1 MNKSNKLVII
11 NRAIP
16 GGGKTSLTKQIEEL
30 AKNLRHSIS
39 VHSTDE
45 YFIQID
51 EEGIKRYVF
60 DKKKL
65 NEYHQ
70 NNQKAFK
77 QALENCID
85 IVVCDNTNFESWQS
99 KPYTDMARAFGYK
112 ILLID
117 FKPRELEEHLEA
129 QRVTKERPDAHQVD
143 KDVLERMHKE
153 HRISSPCLDK
163 TKILRKDTLENPMD
177 YGWDIAQ
184 CVKKPRGIAK
194 HYDYDF
200 YLERVPVE
208 QEDYERQNR
217 ELSLKALEFLKYNF
231 DFDVIFYSFGEQLM
245 PIFLGMRQ
253 FSAQKHVFITSSS
266 KNTKALKRFF
276 EERKKT
282 NENFQI
288 NTDRLH
294 SIEVNVFEPKN
305 IYENIL
311 EYTKKH
317 GLKDK
322 RLCFNLTGGTKMMFL
337 AGLKASEY
345 FQAPYFY
352 IEEKAQQ
359 LLFFKNPSDIE
370 PFIIP
375 AIPIKDVETFF
386 SLHVPN
392 RRIKQNGII
401 DEKSLE
407 KIQERKNLS
416 SLLYEYRARIIPLY
430 KRINENHARDKTIDI
445 CENNLKLF
453 YKDHQVCVNIDG
465 KEIKLR
471 YSENEDDFRK
481 YIIGGWFE
489 EYIYFELLDLL
500 DKQAIYDL
508 RLNMILGV
516 GNTNAIQGDKHP
528 IYAELDIAF
537 SDGKNLYIVECKSG
551 KLKEKG
557 VLTALSTNTQ
567 IFGGANAKCILIS
580 SDDNLG
586 QGLQE
591 KVKIL
596 NIKFIFKDFK
606 KNIENYISASRR

>member
-1 MNKSNKLVII
+1 MNKSNKLAII

-16 GGGKTSLTKQIEEL
+16 GGGKTPLTKQIEEL
-30 AKNLRHSIS
+30 AKNLRYSIS

-51 EEGIKRYVF
+51 EEGIRRYVF

-117 FKPRELEEHLEA
+117 FKPRKLEEHLEA

-153 HRISSPCLDK
+153 HRISSPCLDE
-163 TKILRKDTLENPMD
+163 TKILRKDTLENPMN

-200 YLERVPVE
+200 YLERVSVE
-208 QEDYERQNR
+208 SQDYERQNR

-288 NTDRLH
+288 NTDCLH

-345 FQAPYFY
+345 FQVPYFY
-352 IEEKAQQ
+352 IEERAQP

-370 PFIIP
+370 PFVIP
-375 AIPIKDVETFF
+375 AIPIKDCGDFF
-386 SLHVPN
+386 LFACP
-392 RRIKQNGII
+392 
-401 DEKSLE
+401 KS
-407 KIQERKNLS
+407 
-416 SLLYEYRARIIPLY
+416 
-430 KRINENHARDKTIDI
+430 
-445 CENNLKLF
+445 
-453 YKDHQVCVNIDG
+453 
-465 KEIKLR
+465 
-471 YSENEDDFRK
+471 
-481 YIIGGWFE
+481 
-489 EYIYFELLDLL
+489 
-500 DKQAIYDL
+500 
-508 RLNMILGV
+508 
-516 GNTNAIQGDKHP
+516 
-528 IYAELDIAF
+528 
-537 SDGKNLYIVECKSG
+537 
-551 KLKEKG
+551 
-557 VLTALSTNTQ
+557 
-567 IFGGANAKCILIS
+567 
-580 SDDNLG
+580 
-586 QGLQE
+586 
-591 KVKIL
+591 
-596 NIKFIFKDFK
+596 
-606 KNIENYISASRR
+606 

>member
-1 MNKSNKLVII
+1 MNESNKLVII

-30 AKNLRHSIS
+30 AKSLGCSIS

-51 EEGIKRYVF
+51 EEGFRRYVF

-70 NNQKAFK
+70 NNQEAFK
-77 QALENCID
+77 QALENRID

-99 KPYTDMARAFGYK
+99 KPYTDMARGFGYK

-117 FKPRELEEHLEA
+117 FKPRELELHLEA
-129 QRVTKERPDAHQVD
+129 QKITQERPDAHQVD

-163 TKILRKDTLENPMD
+163 TKILRIDALETPMD
-177 YGWDIAQ
+177 YGWDNAQ

-200 YLERVPVE
+200 YLERIPVE
-208 QEDYERQNR
+208 PQDYEKQNR

-231 DFDVIFYSFGEQLM
+231 DFDVIFYSLGEQLM

-266 KNTKALKRFF
+266 KNAETLKRFF
-276 EERKKT
+276 EERKET
-282 NENFQI
+282 NEYFQI

-311 EYTKKH
+311 EHAKKH

-337 AGLKASEY
+337 AGLKASEC

-352 IEEKAQQ
+352 IEEKAQR
-359 LLFFKNPSDIE
+359 LLFLKIQAVLSLLLSQLSPLRMWRL
-370 PFIIP
+370 
-375 AIPIKDVETFF
+375 F
-386 SLHVPN
+386 SLCMP
-392 RRIKQNGII
+392 Q
-401 DEKSLE
+401 
-407 KIQERKNLS
+407 
-416 SLLYEYRARIIPLY
+416 
-430 KRINENHARDKTIDI
+430 
-445 CENNLKLF
+445 
-453 YKDHQVCVNIDG
+453 
-465 KEIKLR
+465 
-471 YSENEDDFRK
+471 
-481 YIIGGWFE
+481 
-489 EYIYFELLDLL
+489 
-500 DKQAIYDL
+500 
-508 RLNMILGV
+508 
-516 GNTNAIQGDKHP
+516 
-528 IYAELDIAF
+528 
-537 SDGKNLYIVECKSG
+537 IV
-551 KLKEKG
+551 
-557 VLTALSTNTQ
+557 
-567 IFGGANAKCILIS
+567 
-580 SDDNLG
+580 
-586 QGLQE
+586 
-591 KVKIL
+591 
-596 NIKFIFKDFK
+596 
-606 KNIENYISASRR
+606 